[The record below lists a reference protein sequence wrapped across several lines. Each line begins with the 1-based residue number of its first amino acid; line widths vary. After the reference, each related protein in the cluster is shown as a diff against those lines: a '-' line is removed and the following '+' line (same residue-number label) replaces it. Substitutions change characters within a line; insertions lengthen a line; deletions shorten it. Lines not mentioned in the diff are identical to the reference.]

1 MPSHHIFHP
10 AVRPEVGPFHQPS
23 TTTRPRTRTKRP
35 PLPGRNPIARRS
47 PRLNS
52 TTDGRCGAGSDRLFD
67 SGLDSGFG
75 CVFGGGCGRGEC
87 VDGIVPFRSVALR
100 GEGRVERGA
109 AGWGFFW
116 RGGVMVWWGGGGGQE
131 AGEGLSDQEP
141 KDLSLE
147 RVSPS
152 PVLAPI
158 SGVAG
163 CSCPPWRLNAE
174 VGIN

>member
-1 MPSHHIFHP
+1 M
-10 AVRPEVGPFHQPS
+10 
-23 TTTRPRTRTKRP
+23 
-35 PLPGRNPIARRS
+35 
-47 PRLNS
+47 
-52 TTDGRCGAGSDRLFD
+52 
-67 SGLDSGFG
+67 
-75 CVFGGGCGRGEC
+75 
-87 VDGIVPFRSVALR
+87 DGIVPFRSVALR

-174 VGIN
+174 VVIN